1 MNQNEA
7 KRKSALV
14 VEDEPLISRVCRKT
28 LSAEGFEVD
37 VATNGLIAKEMVA
50 NRNYDLFLSD
60 IRTPQ
65 MNGIEF
71 YRYLEEK
78 YPAMAGKVIFTTGD
92 VLSGNI
98 DTFLKEVDK
107 PFLPKPFLPDDL
119 KQIVRKL

>member
-7 KRKSALV
+7 KRKRALV

-28 LSAEGFEVD
+28 LSTEGFEVD

-50 NRNYDLFLSD
+50 NRDYDLFLSD

-71 YRYLEEK
+71 YRYLEEE

-92 VLSGNI
+92 ILSGNI
-98 DTFLKEVDK
+98 DTFLKEVNK

>member
-7 KRKSALV
+7 KRKRALV

-28 LSAEGFEVD
+28 LCTEGFEVD
-37 VATNGLIAKEMVA
+37 VATNGPIAKEMVA
-50 NRNYDLFLSD
+50 NRVYDLFLSD

-71 YRYLEEK
+71 YRYLEEE

-98 DTFLKEVDK
+98 DTFLKEVNK